1 MKPNLAGQRPNL
13 TLAGASLLLLL
24 ASNPAQGQS
33 AWLPPAGQ
41 VVVGTQYVFET
52 YRELYGDRRQPVRLR
67 DDVNQHTFSLTGEYG
82 LGARWAVDATLGYVT
97 TDTTAFGPGF
107 SSDSGL
113 TDSRL
118 GLRYGLANEFDSA
131 SAWMPTVTA
140 RVGGIAAGTYSYLSP
155 AGDGASGGESSLLV
169 GKVLPGLGVGL
180 HAEVGYRVRENPVP
194 DEYFAV
200 VGVFKRVDE
209 VVLSA
214 GVRHTQ
220 AVSGQNLG
228 GGRPRW
234 PQLKEFVDQFELGFG
249 WVEGP
254 RTYQIFSA
262 YTFDGKNSPKRLA
275 LGLGMSWGF

>member
-1 MKPNLAGQRPNL
+1 MKPNLAGQRLNL
-13 TLAGASLLLLL
+13 TLAGASLLLL
-24 ASNPAQGQS
+24 APSPARGQA

-41 VVVGTQYVFET
+41 FVVGTQYVFET
-52 YRELYGDRRQPVRLR
+52 YRELHGARRQPVRLR

-82 LGARWAVDATLGYVT
+82 LGARWAVDATIGYVT

-113 TDSRL
+113 ADSRF

-131 SAWMPTVTA
+131 SAWAPTVTA

-155 AGDGASGGESSLLV
+155 AGDGASGGESSLLL
-169 GKVLPGLGVGL
+169 GKILPGLGVGL
-180 HAEVGYRVRENPVP
+180 HAEVGYRVREEPVA

-200 VGVFKRVDE
+200 LGVFKRIDE

-214 GVRHTQ
+214 GIRHTQ

-228 GGRPRW
+228 GRPRW
-234 PQLKEFVDQFELGFG
+234 PLLKEIVDQFELGFG
-249 WVEGP
+249 WVDGP

-262 YTFDGKNSPKRLA
+262 YTFDGKNTPKRLA
-275 LGLGMSWGF
+275 LGFGMNWGF

>member
-1 MKPNLAGQRPNL
+1 MKLTIAGELPTL
-13 TLAGASLLLLL
+13 TLAGASLLLL
-24 ASNPAQGQS
+24 APGDSRAQS

-52 YRELYGDRRQPVRLR
+52 YRELYGARRQPVRLR
-67 DDVNQHTFSLTGEYG
+67 DDVNQHTFFLTGEYG
-82 LGARWAVDATLGYVT
+82 LGARWAVDATIGFVT
-97 TDTTAFGPGF
+97 TETTAFGPGF

-113 TDSRL
+113 ADSRF
-118 GLRYGLANEFDSA
+118 GLRYGLANEFESA
-131 SAWMPTVTA
+131 SAWAPTVTA

-155 AGDGASGGESSLLV
+155 AGDGASGGESSLLL

-180 HAEVGYRVRENPVP
+180 HAEVGYRVREEPVA

-200 VGVFKRVDE
+200 LGVFKRIDE

-214 GVRHTQ
+214 GIRHTQ

-228 GGRPRW
+228 GRPRW
-234 PQLKEFVDQFELGFG
+234 PLLKEIVDQFELGLG
-249 WVEGP
+249 WVDGP

-262 YTFDGKNSPKRLA
+262 YTFNGKNTPERLA
-275 LGLGMSWGF
+275 LGLGMNWGF